1 VAGIERRA
9 ARILRQRRQPR
20 RQDVPQVH
28 PVQHGASHGIVR
40 RLLLHGG
47 RRALEVEGD
56 SGREH
61 LDVPEFLRGGVE
73 QEVAELRVAAAR
85 APGLEHVLQGDPH
98 LALDAADGLLQR
110 LGEDRVGGLD
120 PHRILKSVVL
130 VEHRALLLRPAQP
143 QPPAGVD
150 VPRGT
155 SNSPAGR
162 RAGRSSA
169 GTARSVARR
178 RQVEPPGD
186 VRFTLSARAR
196 RGFSGS
202 RGPDAPRPP
211 GARREARGQ
220 ASAPSRRR

>member
-20 RQDVPQVH
+20 RQGVPQVH

-61 LDVPEFLRGGVE
+61 LDVPEFLRGGVQ

-85 APGLEHVLQGDPH
+85 PRPGTCTAG
-98 LALDAADGLLQR
+98 
-110 LGEDRVGGLD
+110 
-120 PHRILKSVVL
+120 
-130 VEHRALLLRPAQP
+130 RPASRP
-143 QPPAGVD
+143 RRRRWPAAAPWRRPGWGSRPSPDIEVGCPGRTSSAPPATGSTQPPAGVD

-196 RGFSGS
+196 RGLQ
-202 RGPDAPRPP
+202 R
-211 GARREARGQ
+211 
-220 ASAPSRRR
+220 